1 MFCRDGEVLNE
12 KAPQRILVL
21 FYQNT
26 RRSANTNRSNA
37 V

>member
-26 RRSANTNRSNA
+26 RRFANKNRSDT